1 MISCSDRPALWRPG
15 PGGTGANI
23 RLAVELGQFTRVQLL
38 EINRAELN
46 PLSEILE
53 PSPEL
58 RADRP
63 AAASAR
69 GLADR
74 AELAAIAVERTRMP
88 MVITDPR
95 QDANPIVLANRSF
108 LNLTGYC
115 AEEVI
120 GQNCRFLQGE
130 GTSQAVIAEI
140 RAAVAAEREI
150 DIEILNYRKDG
161 STFWNQLGVSPIHD
175 EQGRLIYYF
184 ASQIDVTEFRKIQAL
199 EASEHRLL
207 KEVDHRA
214 RNVMAVVNGIVRL
227 SRADDAALYS
237 AAIQQRVSV
246 LAQTHTLL
254 AEHGWRDIAI
264 ETVVRQQLDDVD
276 RRVTLSGPRVM
287 IAALNVQPLAL
298 ALHELLSNALTHGS
312 LASPDGRLEV
322 RWGALPGLGGFELQ
336 WRESGAPPHTGR
348 AGDRFGVA
356 MVVGMVEKQLRGQVE
371 RDWSDGGLTVTI
383 KAPSLAGAPRGG

>member
-1 MISCSDRPALWRPG
+1 
-15 PGGTGANI
+15 
-23 RLAVELGQFTRVQLL
+23 
-38 EINRAELN
+38 
-46 PLSEILE
+46 LSEILE

-58 RADRP
+58 RAERP
-63 AAASAR
+63 AAASPR

-74 AELAAIAVERTRMP
+74 RELAAIAVERTRMP

-95 QDANPIVLANRSF
+95 QSGNPIVLANKSF
-108 LNLTGYC
+108 LKLTGYS

-120 GQNCRFLQGE
+120 GRNCRFLQGE
-130 GTSQAVIAEI
+130 DTSQAVIAEI
-140 RAAVAAEREI
+140 RAAVAAEREV

-175 EQGRLIYYF
+175 EQGRLLYFF
-184 ASQIDVTEFRKIQAL
+184 ASQIDVTEFRKIQVL

-237 AAIQQRVSV
+237 AAIQQRVNV
-246 LAQTHTLL
+246 LAQAHTLL
-254 AEHGWRDIAI
+254 ADHGWREIAL
-264 ETVVRQQLDDVD
+264 ETVVRQQLDDGD
-276 RRVTLSGPRVM
+276 RRVTLSGPCVM
-287 IAALNVQPLAL
+287 IAAQNVQPLVL
-298 ALHELLSNALTHGS
+298 ALHELLSNAVTHGS

-322 RWGALPGLGGFELQ
+322 RWGALPGLGGFELE
-336 WRESGAPPHTGR
+336 WRETGAQPRTGR

-356 MVVGMVEKQLRGQVE
+356 MIVGMVEKQLRGQVE
-371 RDWSDGGLTVTI
+371 RRWNDGALTVTI
-383 KAPSLAGAPRGG
+383 KAPGVVGASRGD